1 MANFY
6 YKLLLMSAFIF
17 TSNLGFCQSS
27 QISIKFIGNCGLYL
41 TDGNSNFYF
50 DFPYKSGAHKYMEYD
65 KSEIDSI
72 KNNAIFI
79 FTHRHADHYSKKIL
93 KKLTGQKF
101 DPWNV
106 SELKRLG
113 ESIPDFNLKT
123 FKTQHKVFGISF
135 KHYSYL
141 ITWHGK
147 KIYISGDTGDMEDL
161 SKINDMDWAF
171 VNPWLYM
178 NFIDE
183 KVKINADKI
192 GMYHLKSNQKIDGKI
207 PEHLHILKNQGEIII
222 VPY

>member
-1 MANFY
+1 MTNLY
-6 YKLLLMSAFIF
+6 YKFLLISTLIF

-27 QISIKFIGNCGLYL
+27 QIRIKFIGNCGLYL

-65 KSEIDSI
+65 SSEIDSI
-72 KNNAIFI
+72 KKNAIFI

-106 SELKRLG
+106 SELEKLS
-113 ESIPDFNLKT
+113 ESIPDFDIKA
-123 FKTQHKVFGISF
+123 FKIQHKVFGISF

-147 KIYISGDTGDMEDL
+147 KIYISGDTGELEDI
-161 SKINDMDWAF
+161 SKINDIDWAF

-178 NFIDE
+178 NSLDG
-183 KVKINADKI
+183 KVKIDAKKI
-192 GMYHLKSNQKIDGKI
+192 GLYHLYPNQKIDGEI
-207 PEHLHILKNQGEIII
+207 PKYLQILKNQGEIII

>member
-1 MANFY
+1 MTNFY
-6 YKLLLMSAFIF
+6 CKFLLISAFIF

-50 DFPYKSGAHKYMEYD
+50 DFPYKSGAYKYMEYD
-65 KSEIDSI
+65 NIEIDSI

-79 FTHRHADHYSKKIL
+79 FTHRHADHYSKKKV

-101 DPWNV
+101 GPWNV
-106 SELKRLG
+106 SKLERLADT
-113 ESIPDFNLKT
+113 IPDFNIKA

-161 SKINDMDWAF
+161 SKINDIDWAF

-178 NFIDE
+178 NFLDE
-183 KVKINADKI
+183 KVKIDANKI
-192 GMYHLKSNQKIDGKI
+192 GMYHLYPNQKIDGKI
-207 PEHLHILKNQGEIII
+207 PERLQILKNQGEIIT